1 MLMERIIGAL
11 TFKRQVYAD
20 VEKDTSFTP
29 TAWGIV
35 AVVGVL
41 SQLGQAASLAYG
53 EGGQLDVAS
62 WLLGGVVG
70 AAVTVAGFAL
80 GAFLITWLG
89 KSLFKADV
97 TFDEMVRTLGL
108 AQIWTLAGVLGVV
121 GAFVPLLACITA
133 PIACLGG
140 ILGLVSWFIA
150 AQEAL
155 DLDTGQTAITV
166 IAGWL
171 VSFFVSALIGGM
183 VLAAVG
189 LAAGGASVLM
199 DQLRQLAP

>member
-20 VEKDTSFTP
+20 VEKDTTFTP

-35 AVVGVL
+35 ALVGLL
-41 SQLGQAASLAYG
+41 SQLGSAATFAYT
-53 EGGQLDVAS
+53 EGGQLDMTS
-62 WLLGGVVG
+62 WILGGVVG
-70 AAVTVAGFAL
+70 AVVSVAGFAL
-80 GAFLITWLG
+80 GAFLIAWLG

-108 AQIWTLAGVLGVV
+108 AQVWNLAGVLGVV
-121 GAFVPLLACITA
+121 GAVVPLLGCITA
-133 PIACLGG
+133 PITCIAA
-140 ILGLVSWFIA
+140 ILALVSWFIA

-155 DLDTGQTAITV
+155 DLDGGQTAITV
-166 IAGWL
+166 IVGWV
-171 VSFFVSALIGGM
+171 VSFFVAGFVGGI

-189 LAAGGASVLM
+189 LAAGGGSMLM
-199 DQLRQLAP
+199 DSLRQIAP

>member
-20 VEKDTSFTP
+20 VEIDTSFTP

-35 AVVGVL
+35 AVVGLL
-41 SQLGQAASLAYG
+41 SQLGSAATFAYT
-53 EGGQLDVAS
+53 EGGQLDMTS
-62 WLLGGVVG
+62 WLLGGIMGAVVSV
-70 AAVTVAGFAL
+70 AAFAL
-80 GAFLITWLG
+80 GAFLIAWLG

-97 TFDEMVRTLGL
+97 TFEEMVRTLGL
-108 AQIWTLAGVLGVV
+108 AQIWNLAGVLGVV
-121 GAFVPLLACITA
+121 PLLGCITA
-133 PIACLGG
+133 PITCVAA

-155 DLDTGQTAITV
+155 DLDSGQTAITV
-166 IAGWL
+166 IIGWI
-171 VSFFVSALIGGM
+171 VSFFVSGIIGGA

-189 LAAGGASVLM
+189 LAAGGGSLLM
-199 DQLRQLAP
+199 EQLRQLAP